1 MDPAVFGVTW
11 QEEAAANQAACVESA
26 ATIFAS
32 VFSTDGAQ
40 LITGALSSQRRPH
53 PIHSGLGVT
62 LFMHP
67 NCSLRRFD
75 PPCRRFKHGAHS
87 GHGCQYDDTGERTR
101 VTARLRLAGLPA
113 CDMAAS
119 KPFANR

>member
-32 VFSTDGAQ
+32 VFSADGAQ
-40 LITGALSSQRRPH
+40 LISGALRSQRPH
-53 PIHSGLGVT
+53 PICRGLGVT
-62 LFMHP
+62 LILHP
-67 NCSLRRFD
+67 NCSLRRCY
-75 PPCRRFKHGAHS
+75 PPCRRFEHGAHS

-101 VTARLRLAGLPA
+101 VTVCLRLAGLPA
-113 CDMAAS
+113 CPLARAAS
-119 KPFANR
+119 